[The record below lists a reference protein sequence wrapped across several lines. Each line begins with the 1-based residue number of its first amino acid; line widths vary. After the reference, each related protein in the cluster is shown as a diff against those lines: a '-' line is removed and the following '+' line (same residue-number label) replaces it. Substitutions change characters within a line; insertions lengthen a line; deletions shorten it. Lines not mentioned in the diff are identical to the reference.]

1 VSNDR
6 LMTSGSLTMGNPSPC
21 RCGHAAEAHEH
32 YRPGRDCGA
41 CGCHRF
47 AAPSAA
53 RPGAA
58 VFAVV
63 LAVLFG

>member
-1 VSNDR
+1 
-6 LMTSGSLTMGNPSPC
+6 MGNPSPC

-47 AAPSAA
+47 AAA
-53 RPGAA
+53 AA
-58 VFAVV
+58 VAVL

>member
-1 VSNDR
+1 MPNER

-21 RCGHAAEAHEH
+21 RCGHAAGAYEH

-47 AAPSAA
+47 AAAGA
-53 RPGAA
+53 RPASAVVAVLLA
-58 VFAVV
+58 VF
-63 LAVLFG
+63 FG

>member
-1 VSNDR
+1 
-6 LMTSGSLTMGNPSPC
+6 MGNPSPC

-47 AAPSAA
+47 ASATDA
-53 RPGAA
+53 RPAAA

>member
-1 VSNDR
+1 
-6 LMTSGSLTMGNPSPC
+6 MGNPSHC
-21 RCGHAAEAHEH
+21 RCGHVAEAHEH

-47 AAPSAA
+47 AAASDA
-53 RPGAA
+53 RPAPA

>member
-1 VSNDR
+1 
-6 LMTSGSLTMGNPSPC
+6 MGNPSHC
-21 RCGHAAEAHEH
+21 RCGDAAEAHEH

-47 AAPSAA
+47 ASATDS
-53 RPGAA
+53 RPAAA